1 MDESGKN
8 PIEEIAFQMVT
19 AVNDARV
26 NYLKAVHAARNRD
39 FAVAQQYIEA
49 GDDRYSAG
57 HGAHTRL
64 LQMET
69 AGTFDRVNLL
79 LMHAEDQLIS
89 AESYKMLAVESI
101 HIYRAIQHR
110 D

>member
-57 HGAHTRL
+57 HGMLRL
-64 LQMET
+64 IWT
-69 AGTFDRVNLL
+69 KSVRKSSTSSTT
-79 LMHAEDQLIS
+79 S
-89 AESYKMLAVESI
+89 ASPA
-101 HIYRAIQHR
+101 
-110 D
+110 